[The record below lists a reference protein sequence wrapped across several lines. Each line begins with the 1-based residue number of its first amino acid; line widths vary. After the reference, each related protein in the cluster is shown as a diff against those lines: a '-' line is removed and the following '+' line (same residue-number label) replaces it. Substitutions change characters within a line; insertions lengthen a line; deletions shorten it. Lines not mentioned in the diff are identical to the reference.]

1 MENKKISIILPTW
14 NVGEYI
20 EECLDS
26 VLPQLTDE
34 CELIIVDD
42 HSTDATVPKIIEK
55 IGFDWE
61 DEDKYKFYINMENKG
76 VSEAR
81 NVGLKVASGDYI
93 AFLDGDDLL
102 LPNYVKN
109 ALEAI
114 KKQKDYYKVSWVRF
128 NIEPNTFFAKH
139 LPDWNW
145 AVWCRIIRKDKIK
158 FMFDES
164 LRKYEDAKF
173 LQQNITNDM
182 SCGYIDE
189 PIYKYRGGRV
199 GSLSNE

>member
-1 MENKKISIILPTW
+1 MKLSIILPTW

-26 VLPQLTDE
+26 ILPQLTDE

-42 HSTDATVPKIIEK
+42 HSTDNTVPKIIEK
-55 IGFDWE
+55 IGFGWE
-61 DEDKYKFYINMENKG
+61 DENKYKFYINMENKG
-76 VSEAR
+76 VSKSR
-81 NVGLKVASGDYI
+81 NIGIDVASGEYI

-109 ALEAI
+109 VLEAI
-114 KKQKDYYKVSWVRF
+114 KKKKDYYKASWERF
-128 NIEPNTFFAKH
+128 NIQPGVFFAKH
-139 LPDWNW
+139 LPDWNC
-145 AVWCRIIRKDKIK
+145 AVWTTIIRKDKIK
-158 FMFDES
+158 FMFDEK
-164 LRKYEDAKF
+164 LRKCEDKKF
-173 LQQNITNDM
+173 LEENITNDM

-189 PIYKYRGGRV
+189 PIYKYRGGRI